1 MKRASSAQHDNST
14 LEILGNAE
22 LLKAPL
28 LGLLCS
34 RECPGHIILETLD
47 RVPGWVA
54 ENRVILS
61 GFHSPLEQQV
71 LRSLLRREGRA
82 VKLLA
87 RTLKVTRLTVE
98 ERAAIEAGRMAVAS
112 AFAATVTRVTR
123 QTAET
128 RNQHVARLATEL
140 VIPYARPG
148 SSLEA
153 KIVGAAGA

>member
-1 MKRASSAQHDNST
+1 MP
-14 LEILGNAE
+14 LEVLGNPN
-22 LLKAPL
+22 LLRGVME
-28 LGLLCS
+28 GLLCS

-87 RTLKVTRLTVE
+87 RTLKGLRLSVE
-98 ERAAIEAGRMAVAS
+98 ERAAIEAGRMTVAS
-112 AFAATVTRVTR
+112 AFSATVTRVTR
-123 QTAET
+123 QTAEA

-140 VIPYARPG
+140 FIPYARMG
-148 SSLEA
+148 SPLEKIRLASEA
-153 KIVGAAGA
+153 KL